1 MRRRSPFTLA
11 GILVVA
17 AVLLGLTVAAGNRP
31 QLGLDLQGGASVVL
45 RPPADVADPEVLDQ
59 AIEVIR
65 SRVDALGVAEPDI
78 TRQGNAIVVELP
90 GVSDQQRAIE
100 VVGQTA
106 ELRFRPVLEVL
117 PPFGTPTPSTT
128 TTTAPAVEDG
138 ATTSTTAAGATT
150 TTTAP
155 GDAATTTTVEGAAV
169 TEGETATVEGAV
181 ETEGEAGGT
190 TTVEGAVATEGEAP
204 GTTGAPEEGG
214 TTDTTAAPD
223 GATTT
228 TAPPGTAVPTQEPGE
243 VPTTEPADNTA
254 DAEVVLPQLDEE
266 GNVVQRYRLGP
277 TQVTGRA
284 VDSAQAR
291 LQGAVQ
297 WTVELSFTG
306 PGIDEFNA
314 LAATCAPASATCPPS
329 GINQETGQPVGSVA
343 IELDGV
349 VQSAP
354 TIQEASFTRDQVVIS
369 GSFTEGQAKDLAL
382 VLRFGA
388 LPVQLEQASA
398 STVSATLGRD
408 SLRAGIIA
416 GALGTLLVLGY
427 IVFYYRSLGVV
438 VLAGLCVW
446 AALQW
451 SVISYLGASRG
462 LALSL
467 SGVTG
472 LIVSVGITVDSYIV
486 YFERLKDEIRR
497 GRSVRSAVD
506 RGFSQAFRTILT
518 ADATAFMGAALLYIL
533 TVGPVRGFALFL
545 GLSTVLDVI
554 VAYFFTRPLVA
565 ILAKRGFFSGGFLG
579 LRAAPPDRRA
589 RQPVPVGGGS

>member
-1 MRRRSPFTLA
+1 M
-11 GILVVA
+11 
-17 AVLLGLTVAAGNRP
+17 
-31 QLGLDLQGGASVVL
+31 
-45 RPPADVADPEVLDQ
+45 
-59 AIEVIR
+59 
-65 SRVDALGVAEPDI
+65 
-78 TRQGNAIVVELP
+78 
-90 GVSDQQRAIE
+90 
-100 VVGQTA
+100 
-106 ELRFRPVLEVL
+106 
-117 PPFGTPTPSTT
+117 
-128 TTTAPAVEDG
+128 
-138 ATTSTTAAGATT
+138 
-150 TTTAP
+150 
-155 GDAATTTTVEGAAV
+155 
-169 TEGETATVEGAV
+169 
-181 ETEGEAGGT
+181 
-190 TTVEGAVATEGEAP
+190 
-204 GTTGAPEEGG
+204 
-214 TTDTTAAPD
+214 
-223 GATTT
+223 
-228 TAPPGTAVPTQEPGE
+228 
-243 VPTTEPADNTA
+243 
-254 DAEVVLPQLDEE
+254 VLPQLDEE
-266 GNVVQRYRLGP
+266 GEVVQRYRLGP
-277 TQVTGRA
+277 TEVTGRA

-291 LQGAVQ
+291 LQGASA
-297 WTVELSFTG
+297 WTVELSFTSA
-306 PGIDEFNA
+306 GIDEFNA
-314 LAATCAPASATCPPS
+314 LAATCAPASATCPPT

-369 GSFTEGQAKDLAL
+369 GSFTEDQAKDLAL

-408 SLRAGIIA
+408 SLRAGVIA

-427 IVFYYRSLGVV
+427 IVLYYRSLGVV

-451 SVISYLGASRG
+451 SVISYLGVSRG

-467 SGVTG
+467 AGVTG

-565 ILAKRGFFSGGFLG
+565 MLAKRGFFSGGFLG
-579 LRAAPPDRRA
+579 LRAAPPDRRS

>member
-1 MRRRSPFTLA
+1 MKRRHGTTLA
-11 GILVVA
+11 GILLVA
-17 AVLLGLTVAAGNRP
+17 ALLLGLTLAAGNEP
-31 QLGLDLQGGASVVL
+31 ELGLDLQGGASVVL
-45 RPPADVADPEVLDQ
+45 RPPSDVDDDVLDA

-78 TRQGNAIVVELP
+78 TRQGDAIVVELP
-90 GVSDQQRAIE
+90 GVTNQQRAVE

-106 ELRFRPVLEVL
+106 ELRFRPVLELL
-117 PPFGTPTPSTT
+117 PPEGTPAPATTTTSTTAPEAEDDEGAETTSTTAAGDDGGDELGAGPTTSVLQATGVAEGDDLT
-128 TTTAPAVEDG
+128 TTTAAPEDG
-138 ATTSTTAAGATT
+138 ATTSTTALDD
-150 TTTAP
+150 
-155 GDAATTTTVEGAAV
+155 GDAAE
-169 TEGETATVEGAV
+169 
-181 ETEGEAGGT
+181 
-190 TTVEGAVATEGEAP
+190 P
-204 GTTGAPEEGG
+204 P
-214 TTDTTAAPD
+214 PL
-223 GATTT
+223 
-228 TAPPGTAVPTQEPGE
+228 APPTADPGAVPTTDPE
-243 VPTTEPADNTA
+243 DNTA
-254 DAEVVLPQLDEE
+254 DNEVVLPELDED
-266 GNVVQRYRLGP
+266 GNVIQRYRLGP
-277 TQVTGRA
+277 TQVTGAA
-284 VDSAQAR
+284 VEGAQAR

-297 WTVELSFTG
+297 WTVELAFTSD
-306 PGIDEFNA
+306 GIDGFNA
-314 LAATCAPASATCPPS
+314 LAATCVPATPTCPPS
-329 GINQETGQPVGSVA
+329 GINQQTGQTVGSVA

-354 TIQEASFTRDQVVIS
+354 TIQAANFQRDQVVIS
-369 GSFTEGQAKDLAL
+369 GSFTEAEAKDLAL

-398 STVSATLGRD
+398 STVSATLGQD

-416 GALGTLLVLGY
+416 GALGTAIVLSY
-427 IVFYYRSLGVV
+427 IVAYYRSLGLV
-438 VLAGLCVW
+438 VLAGLGVW

-467 SGVTG
+467 AGVTG

-518 ADATAFMGAALLYIL
+518 ADTAAFIGAALLYVL

-545 GLSTVLDVI
+545 GLSTILDVI

-565 ILAKRGFFSGGFLG
+565 ILAKRGVFTSGFLG
-579 LRAAPPDRRA
+579 MQARERSPRGRAPAVTDP
-589 RQPVPVGGGS
+589 GGAS

>member
-1 MRRRSPFTLA
+1 MKGRHGTTLA
-11 GILVVA
+11 TILVVA
-17 AVLLGLTVAAGNRP
+17 ALLLGLTFAAGNRP

-45 RPPADVADPEVLDQ
+45 RPPSDVGDDEVLDQ

-106 ELRFRPVLEVL
+106 ELRFRPVLELL
-117 PPFGTPTPSTT
+117 PPEGTPPPETT
-128 TTTAPAVEDG
+128 TTTAPVDG
-138 ATTSTTAAGATT
+138 TT
-150 TTTAP
+150 TTT
-155 GDAATTTTVEGAAV
+155 V
-169 TEGETATVEGAV
+169 
-181 ETEGEAGGT
+181 AGG
-190 TTVEGAVATEGEAP
+190 E
-204 GTTGAPEEGG
+204 
-214 TTDTTAAPD
+214 TTDTTAAIDDAADAQAGAPGTTVPQTTVPGEAGTETTETTGTTVPGTTD
-223 GATTT
+223 TTTTDATTT
-228 TAPPGTAVPTQEPGE
+228 DTTTTDTTTTDTTVAAGEAATGTTVPPAAEDPGAVPTTAPE
-243 VPTTEPADNTA
+243 DNRA
-254 DAEVVLPQLDEE
+254 DAEVVLPELDDD
-266 GNVVQRYRLGP
+266 GNVVRRYRLGP
-277 TQVTGRA
+277 TEVTGAA
-284 VDSAQAR
+284 VDSASAR

-297 WTVELSFTG
+297 WTVDLAFTG
-306 PGIDEFNA
+306 EGIDAFNA
-314 LAATCAPASATCPPS
+314 LAATCATPSVTCPPTGANS
-329 GINQETGQPVGSVA
+329 DTGQGAGSVA

-354 TIQEASFTRDQVVIS
+354 TIQAASFSRDQVVIS
-369 GSFTEGQAKDLAL
+369 GSFDESQAKDLAL
-382 VLRFGA
+382 VLRYGA

-398 STVSATLGRD
+398 STVSATLGSD

-427 IVFYYRSLGVV
+427 IVVYYRSLGLV
-438 VLAGLCVW
+438 VLAGLAVW

-451 SVISYLGASRG
+451 AVISYLGASRG

-518 ADATAFMGAALLYIL
+518 ADTAAFIGAALLYIL

-554 VAYFFTRPLVA
+554 VSYFFTRPLVA
-565 ILAKRGFFSGGFLG
+565 ILAKRGVFTGGFLG
-579 LRAAPPDRRA
+579 VRAGTPSAGRVRRVA
-589 RQPVPVGGGS
+589 ATNPGGAS

>member
-1 MRRRSPFTLA
+1 MRRRHTSTLA

-17 AVLLGLTVAAGNRP
+17 AVLLGLTLAAGNRP

-45 RPPADVADPEVLDQ
+45 RPPADVEDAEVLDQ

-78 TRQGNAIVVELP
+78 TRQGSAIVVELP

-106 ELRFRPVLEVL
+106 ELRFRPVLEAL
-117 PPFGTPTPSTT
+117 PPEGTPPPATTTTTAPAGTPETTVAGDGTSETTVAGGDGAAPGATAPDTTVPGTTVPETTGTTSDPAGATATTVPGGDTT
-128 TTTAPAVEDG
+128 TTTAPAVDPG
-138 ATTSTTAAGATT
+138 A
-150 TTTAP
+150 
-155 GDAATTTTVEGAAV
+155 
-169 TEGETATVEGAV
+169 
-181 ETEGEAGGT
+181 
-190 TTVEGAVATEGEAP
+190 
-204 GTTGAPEEGG
+204 
-214 TTDTTAAPD
+214 
-223 GATTT
+223 
-228 TAPPGTAVPTQEPGE
+228 
-243 VPTTEPADNTA
+243 VPTTEPQANAA
-254 DAEVVLPQLDEE
+254 DAEVVLPELDDE
-266 GNVVQRYRLGP
+266 GNVLRRYRLGP
-277 TQVTGRA
+277 TTVTGAA
-284 VDSAQAR
+284 VDSASAR
-291 LQGAVQ
+291 LQGVAE
-297 WTVELSFTG
+297 WTVDLSFTSE
-306 PGIDEFNA
+306 GIEAFNA
-314 LAATCAPASATCPPS
+314 LAATCATPSATCPAS
-329 GINQETGQPVGSVA
+329 GLSTETGQPVGSVA

-354 TIQEASFTRDQVVIS
+354 TIQAASFQRDQVVIS
-369 GSFTEGQAKDLAL
+369 GNFAEEEAKDLAL
-382 VLRFGA
+382 VLRYGA

-398 STVSATLGRD
+398 STVSATLGED

-416 GALGTLLVLGY
+416 GALGTLAVLAY
-427 IVFYYRSLGVV
+427 IVVYYRALGLV
-438 VLAGLCVW
+438 VLAGLAVW

-467 SGVTG
+467 AGVTG
-472 LIVSVGITVDSYIV
+472 LVVSVGITVDSYIV

-518 ADATAFMGAALLYIL
+518 ADTAAFIGAALLYVL

-554 VAYFFTRPLVA
+554 VSYFFTRPLVA
-565 ILAKRGFFSGGFLG
+565 ILAKRGVFTGGFLG
-579 LRAAPPDRRA
+579 VQAATPRPGRG
-589 RQPVPVGGGS
+589 PVAATTPGGAS

>member
-1 MRRRSPFTLA
+1 MKRRRHGATLG
-11 GILVVA
+11 GILLLA
-17 AVLLGLTVAAGNRP
+17 ALLLGFTIAVGNEP
-31 QLGLDLQGGASVVL
+31 ELGLDLQGGASVVL
-45 RPPADVADPEVLDQ
+45 RPPADVEDELLEA

-90 GVSDQQRAIE
+90 GVTDQQRAVE

-106 ELRFRPVLEVL
+106 ELRFRPVLEFL
-117 PPFGTPTPSTT
+117 PPEGTPPPETT
-128 TTTAPAVEDG
+128 TTTAAEG
-138 ATTSTTAAGATT
+138 EETTSTTAAEGEEETT
-150 TTTAP
+150 STTVAEGEEETTSTTVNPGDIPTTAP
-155 GDAATTTTVEGAAV
+155 GDNIAE
-169 TEGETATVEGAV
+169 
-181 ETEGEAGGT
+181 
-190 TTVEGAVATEGEAP
+190 
-204 GTTGAPEEGG
+204 
-214 TTDTTAAPD
+214 
-223 GATTT
+223 
-228 TAPPGTAVPTQEPGE
+228 
-243 VPTTEPADNTA
+243 N
-254 DAEVVLPQLDEE
+254 EVVLPELDDD
-266 GNVVQRYRLGP
+266 GNVEQRYRLGP

-284 VDSAQAR
+284 VEGAQAR

-297 WTVELSFTG
+297 WTVELSFTSE
-306 PGIDEFNA
+306 GIQAFNA
-314 LAATCAPASATCPPS
+314 LAATCVPASITCPPS
-329 GINQETGQPVGSVA
+329 GVSQDSGQPVGSVA

-354 TIQEASFTRDQVVIS
+354 TIQAANFQRDQVVIS
-369 GSFTEGQAKDLAL
+369 GSFTEAEAKDLAL

-398 STVSATLGRD
+398 STVSASLGRD
-408 SLRAGIIA
+408 SLRAGVIA
-416 GALGTLLVLGY
+416 GVLGTILVFSY
-427 IVFYYRSLGVV
+427 IVLYYRSLGLV

-446 AALQW
+446 GAFLW
-451 SVISYLGASRG
+451 SVISYLGSSRG

-467 SGVTG
+467 AGVTG

-518 ADATAFMGAALLYIL
+518 ADTAAFMGAALLYML

-545 GLSTVLDVI
+545 GMSTVLDVI

-565 ILAKRGFFSGGFLG
+565 ILAKRGVFTGGFLG
-579 LRAAPPDRRA
+579 LHVGQTEAAPGPA
-589 RQPVPVGGGS
+589 ATATPAGGAS

>member
-1 MRRRSPFTLA
+1 
-11 GILVVA
+11 
-17 AVLLGLTVAAGNRP
+17 
-31 QLGLDLQGGASVVL
+31 L
-45 RPPADVADPEVLDQ
+45 RPPDDVADPEVLDQ

-106 ELRFRPVLEVL
+106 ELRFRPVLEIL
-117 PPFGTPTPSTT
+117 PPFGTPTPAT
-128 TTTAPAVEDG
+128 TTTAPAVDDG
-138 ATTSTTAAGATT
+138 ATTSTTEVEGAT

-155 GDAATTTTVEGAAV
+155 GDDVTSTTVEGAAATEGEAPETTTVEGAA
-169 TEGETATVEGAV
+169 
-181 ETEGEAGGT
+181 
-190 TTVEGAVATEGEAP
+190 ATEGEDSETTGPPDGSDTTETTAAADGSTTTTVPP
-204 GTTGAPEEGG
+204 GTT
-214 TTDTTAAPD
+214 
-223 GATTT
+223 
-228 TAPPGTAVPTQEPGE
+228 VPSQEPGE
-243 VPTTEPADNTA
+243 VPTTEPEDNVA

-277 TQVTGRA
+277 TQVTGKA

-297 WTVELSFTG
+297 WTVELSFTS
-306 PGIDEFNA
+306 PGIEEFNA
-314 LAATCAPASATCPPS
+314 LAATCAPASATCPPG
-329 GINQETGQPVGSVA
+329 GINQQTGQPVGSVA

-369 GSFTEGQAKDLAL
+369 GSFTEDQAKDLAL

-408 SLRAGIIA
+408 SLRAGVIA

-427 IVFYYRSLGVV
+427 IVLYYRSLGVV

-579 LRAAPPDRRA
+579 LRAAPPDRRG

>member
-1 MRRRSPFTLA
+1 MRRRHTSTLA

-17 AVLLGLTVAAGNRP
+17 AVLLGLTLAAGNRP

-45 RPPADVADPEVLDQ
+45 RPPADVEDAEVLDQ

-78 TRQGNAIVVELP
+78 TRQGSAIVVELP

-106 ELRFRPVLEVL
+106 ELRFRPVLEAL
-117 PPFGTPTPSTT
+117 PPEGTPPPATTTTTAPAGTPETTVAGDGTSETTVAGGDGAAPGATAPDTTVPGTTVPETTGTTSDPAGATATTVPGGDTT
-128 TTTAPAVEDG
+128 TTTAPAVDPG
-138 ATTSTTAAGATT
+138 A
-150 TTTAP
+150 
-155 GDAATTTTVEGAAV
+155 
-169 TEGETATVEGAV
+169 
-181 ETEGEAGGT
+181 
-190 TTVEGAVATEGEAP
+190 
-204 GTTGAPEEGG
+204 
-214 TTDTTAAPD
+214 
-223 GATTT
+223 
-228 TAPPGTAVPTQEPGE
+228 
-243 VPTTEPADNTA
+243 VPTTEPQANAA
-254 DAEVVLPQLDEE
+254 DAEVVLPELDDE
-266 GNVVQRYRLGP
+266 GNVVRRYRLGP
-277 TQVTGRA
+277 TTVTGAA
-284 VDSAQAR
+284 VDSASAR
-291 LQGAVQ
+291 LQGVAE
-297 WTVELSFTG
+297 WTVDLSFTSE
-306 PGIDEFNA
+306 GIEAFNA
-314 LAATCAPASATCPPS
+314 LAATCATPSATCPAS
-329 GINQETGQPVGSVA
+329 GLSSETGQPVGSVA

-354 TIQEASFTRDQVVIS
+354 TIQAASFQRDQVVIS
-369 GSFTEGQAKDLAL
+369 GNFAEEEAKDLAL
-382 VLRFGA
+382 VLRYGA

-398 STVSATLGRD
+398 STVSATLGED

-416 GALGTLLVLGY
+416 GALGTLAVLAY
-427 IVFYYRSLGVV
+427 IVVYYRALGLV
-438 VLAGLCVW
+438 VLAGLAVW

-467 SGVTG
+467 AGVTG
-472 LIVSVGITVDSYIV
+472 LVVSVGITVDSYIV

-518 ADATAFMGAALLYIL
+518 ADTAAFIGAALLYVL

-554 VAYFFTRPLVA
+554 VSYFFTRPLVA
-565 ILAKRGFFSGGFLG
+565 ILAKRGVFTGGFLG
-579 LRAAPPDRRA
+579 VQAATPRPGRGHVA
-589 RQPVPVGGGS
+589 ATTPGGAS

>member
-11 GILVVA
+11 AILVVA

-31 QLGLDLQGGASVVL
+31 ELGLDLQGGASVVL

-106 ELRFRPVLEVL
+106 ELRFRPVLEIL
-117 PPFGTPTPSTT
+117 PPFGTPTPATT
-128 TTTAPAVEDG
+128 TTTAPAGDDG
-138 ATTSTTAAGATT
+138 ATTSTTAAEGAT

-155 GDAATTTTVEGAAV
+155 GDDATTTTVEGAAV
-169 TEGETATVEGAV
+169 TEGETTTVEGAV
-181 ETEGEAGGT
+181 ATEGQAGET

-204 GTTGAPEEGG
+204 ETTGAPEGSG

-228 TAPPGTAVPTQEPGE
+228 TAPPATTVPGQEPGQ
-243 VPTTEPADNTA
+243 VPTTEPEDNVA
-254 DAEVVLPQLDEE
+254 EAEVVLPQLDEDGE
-266 GNVVQRYRLGP
+266 VVQRYRLGP

-297 WTVELSFTG
+297 WTVELSFTDS
-306 PGIDEFNA
+306 GIDEFNA

-354 TIQEASFTRDQVVIS
+354 TIQEASFTRDQVTIS

-408 SLRAGIIA
+408 SLRAGVIA

-427 IVFYYRSLGVV
+427 IVLYYRSLGVV

-451 SVISYLGASRG
+451 SVISYLGVSRG

-579 LRAAPPDRRA
+579 LRAAPPDHRA

>member
-1 MRRRSPFTLA
+1 MRRRHSATLA
-11 GILVVA
+11 SILVVA
-17 AVLLGLTVAAGNRP
+17 ALLLGLTIAAGNRP
-31 QLGLDLQGGASVVL
+31 ELGLDLQGGASVVL
-45 RPPADVADPEVLDQ
+45 RPPEDVGDPEVLDQ

-117 PPFGTPTPSTT
+117 PPFGTPTPETTTTTVPEGEETTT
-128 TTTAPAVEDG
+128 TTTAPEGDG
-138 ATTSTTAAGATT
+138 TTVPNETTVPPETSDTAEEGALVDPAPATATLAALDTTQPTDTTVPAAP
-150 TTTAP
+150 AP
-155 GDAATTTTVEGAAV
+155 GDTATPESTPEATDPPPVGEPPAAV
-169 TEGETATVEGAV
+169 
-181 ETEGEAGGT
+181 
-190 TTVEGAVATEGEAP
+190 
-204 GTTGAPEEGG
+204 
-214 TTDTTAAPD
+214 
-223 GATTT
+223 
-228 TAPPGTAVPTQEPGE
+228 APPAEEPGQ
-243 VPTTEPADNTA
+243 VPTTDPDDNVA
-254 DAEVVLPQLDEE
+254 DAEVVLPELDDD
-266 GNVVQRYRLGP
+266 GSVVRRYRLGP
-277 TQVTGRA
+277 TQVTGQA

-291 LQGAVQ
+291 LQGAAQ
-297 WTVELSFTG
+297 WTVDLSFTG
-306 PGIDEFNA
+306 SGIDEFNA

-329 GINQETGQPVGSVA
+329 SINQDTGQPAGSVA

-354 TIQEASFTRDQVVIS
+354 TIQSASFTRDQVVIS
-369 GSFTEGQAKDLAL
+369 GSFTESEAKDLAL

-398 STVSATLGRD
+398 STVSATLGQD

-416 GALGTLLVLGY
+416 GALGTLAVLAY
-427 IVFYYRSLGVV
+427 IVIYYRSLGVV

-451 SVISYLGASRG
+451 SVISYLGAARG

-467 SGVTG
+467 AGVTG

-589 RQPVPVGGGS
+589 RQPVPAGGGT

>member
-1 MRRRSPFTLA
+1 VRRRHGPTLA
-11 GILVVA
+11 TILVVA
-17 AVLLGLTVAAGNRP
+17 ALLLGLTFAAGNRP

-45 RPPADVADPEVLDQ
+45 RPPSDVGDPEVLDQ

-78 TRQGNAIVVELP
+78 TRQGSAIVVELP

-117 PPFGTPTPSTT
+117 PPEGTPPPETT
-128 TTTAPAVEDG
+128 TTTAPADG
-138 ATTSTTAAGATT
+138 APTTTVAADGTTDTTATIEGTATDAAVPETTVPDTTVPGAETTDTTAAGATDT
-150 TTTAP
+150 TDTTVAA
-155 GDAATTTTVEGAAV
+155 GESATTTTVPPPAED
-169 TEGETATVEGAV
+169 
-181 ETEGEAGGT
+181 
-190 TTVEGAVATEGEAP
+190 P
-204 GTTGAPEEGG
+204 G
-214 TTDTTAAPD
+214 
-223 GATTT
+223 
-228 TAPPGTAVPTQEPGE
+228 AVPTTPPEE
-243 VPTTEPADNTA
+243 NRADT
-254 DAEVVLPQLDEE
+254 EVVLPELDDE
-266 GNVVQRYRLGP
+266 GTVVRRYRLGP
-277 TQVTGRA
+277 TEVTGVA
-284 VDSAQAR
+284 VAGATAR

-297 WTVELSFTG
+297 WTVDLSFTG
-306 PGIDEFNA
+306 EGIDAFNA
-314 LAATCAPASATCPPS
+314 LAATCATPSATCPPS
-329 GINQETGQPVGSVA
+329 GINSDTGQPAGSVA

-354 TIQEASFTRDQVVIS
+354 TIQAASFSRDQVVIS
-369 GSFTEGQAKDLAL
+369 GSFDESQAKDLAL
-382 VLRFGA
+382 VLRYGA

-398 STVSATLGRD
+398 STVSATLGSD

-416 GALGTLLVLGY
+416 GALGTLLVLTY
-427 IVFYYRSLGVV
+427 IVVYYRSLGLV
-438 VLAGLCVW
+438 VLAGLAVW

-451 SVISYLGASRG
+451 AVISYLGASRG

-518 ADATAFMGAALLYIL
+518 ADTAAFIGAALLYVL

-554 VAYFFTRPLVA
+554 VSYFFTRPLVA
-565 ILAKRGFFSGGFLG
+565 ILAKRGVFTGGFLG
-579 LRAAPPDRRA
+579 VRAGTPGTGRA
-589 RQPVPVGGGS
+589 RVPAPTPGGAS